1 MKSIILIESKTAR
14 QEYIGKAS
22 ILNTIKPPVPVL
34 TTDGRSTIK
43 QVAEWYGV
51 GEETVKKILQRNRVE
66 FSIDGIKIIT
76 AKEYKNLEFI
86 GGQSAPLKIP
96 RNSITLLPKQAI
108 LRIGM
113 LLTDSQRATKVR
125 DLLIAGEKQLTYR
138 QKTKAVREA
147 ESWKIEREASKKVRR
162 MTTDAIKNNL
172 PEEDKWAFK
181 NFTNLVYLAVF
192 GKIAKKLR
200 EERGAK
206 TNDNLRDGFT
216 ETELSAIQN
225 AEFVIA
231 GLVEAGLTYHDVKK
245 RIQKR
250 DFWPKA
256 KAM

>member
-22 ILNTIKPPVPVL
+22 ILDMIKPSVPVL

-43 QVAEWYGV
+43 QVADWYGV
-51 GEETVKKILQRNRVE
+51 GETTVKSILQRNQEE
-66 FSIDGIKIIT
+66 FCVDGIQV
-76 AKEYKNLEFI
+76 Y
-86 GGQSAPLKIP
+86 
-96 RNSITLLPKQAI
+96 NSKDLQKLGICETQVASVKMARKVTLLPKQAV

-125 DLLIAGEKQLTYR
+125 DLLIAGEKQLSYR
-138 QKTKAVREA
+138 QKTKTVREA
-147 ESWKIEREASKKVRR
+147 ESWQIEREASKKVRR
-162 MTTDAIKNNL
+162 MTTDAIKNNVS
-172 PEEDKWAFK
+172 EEDKWAFK

-192 GKIAKKLR
+192 GKIAKKIR

-245 RIQKR
+245 RIQNR
-250 DFWPKA
+250 DFCPKA
-256 KAM
+256 KAV